1 MTPAYDIERVASA
14 CDALTRAI
22 AAALV
27 HDLPDWMSHRL
38 HTMYAEASA
47 LVAILRQHAP
57 DVQPITDCNQ
67 LKGGAK

>member
-38 HTMYAEASA
+38 HTVGGEASA
-47 LVAILRQHAP
+47 LATILRQHAA
-57 DVQPITDCNQ
+57 DVQSVTKCNQ
-67 LKGGAK
+67 PKGETK

>member
-1 MTPAYDIERVASA
+1 MTPAYDIERVATA
-14 CDALTRAI
+14 CDNLARAI

-47 LVAILRQHAP
+47 LAAILRQHAQ
-57 DVQPITDCNQ
+57 DAQAVIRET
-67 LKGGAK
+67 LKEGSAK

>member
-1 MTPAYDIERVASA
+1 MTPAYDIERVATV
-14 CDALTRAI
+14 CDELTHAI

-47 LVAILRQHAP
+47 LVAILRQHAA
-57 DVQPITDCNQ
+57 DVQAVTDCNQ
-67 LKGGAK
+67 PKGETK

>member
-1 MTPAYDIERVASA
+1 MTPAYDIERVAVV
-14 CDALTRAI
+14 CDDLARAL

-47 LVAILRQHAP
+47 LAAILRQHAP
-57 DVQPITDCNQ
+57 DVQPVTDCNQ
-67 LKGGAK
+67 PKGEMK